1 MRLNEVIGVL
11 ATVVFSALFITSLAT
26 RPLLY
31 DYWAENLGRVVRG
44 SFDDVGRALS
54 QYVWGDFFP
63 ALTGVIVLLLAI
75 VVGLSSLLREG
86 E

>member
-1 MRLNEVIGVL
+1 MKLNEVVGVL

-31 DYWAENLGRVVRG
+31 DYWGENLSRLVRG
-44 SFDDVGRALS
+44 GIEEVGRALS
-54 QYVWGDFFP
+54 DYVWGGFFP
-63 ALTGVIVLLLAI
+63 ALTGVIVILLAI